1 MKPVSMPGMFSKAL
15 STVDTFSEEKTF
27 TRKRLK
33 ARTCY
38 WAFALCLAEPQATS
52 AISSP
57 PSPHHHQR
65 HLLSWPQPLHTGGK
79 QGQRGELGLQHPPQL
94 FEGQNPLYLHLL
106 CPPPHITAAIYP
118 AKERLESHQG
128 CTLIGLRGLPSSR
141 RQPLPAGAKS
151 ACLRSTGM
159 QLPDKYAMY
168 YLCPD

>member
-1 MKPVSMPGMFSKAL
+1 MVKGQGSMKPVSVPGMFSKAL
-15 STVDTFSEEKTF
+15 TTVDTSSEEKTF

-33 ARTCY
+33 AKD
-38 WAFALCLAEPQATS
+38 APLGLCLVFSRATGR
-52 AISSP
+52 
-57 PSPHHHQR
+57 QR
-65 HLLSWPQPLHTGGK
+65 HLLSWPQPLHTGGE

-168 YLCPD
+168 YLYPD